1 MLERLFKMKIHSKHK
16 CPDCG
21 KDYLKVVYA
30 VLYDCD
36 GNDIET
42 NALECL
48 ACGYIEY
55 PSYDL
60 ED

>member
-1 MLERLFKMKIHSKHK
+1 MKIHSKHK

-42 NALECL
+42 NALECS

-60 ED
+60 DN